1 MRSGYLC
8 NDSCH
13 GHVDFYFVLCVEW
26 KGLVAHRIGVGR
38 ALKQFWDTNPTLEK
52 IDVPLG

>member
-8 NDSCH
+8 NDSYH
-13 GHVDFYFVLCVEW
+13 GHVDFYFVLCVER
-26 KGLVAHRIGVGR
+26 KGVVAHRIGIGR

-52 IDVPLG
+52 IDVTLG